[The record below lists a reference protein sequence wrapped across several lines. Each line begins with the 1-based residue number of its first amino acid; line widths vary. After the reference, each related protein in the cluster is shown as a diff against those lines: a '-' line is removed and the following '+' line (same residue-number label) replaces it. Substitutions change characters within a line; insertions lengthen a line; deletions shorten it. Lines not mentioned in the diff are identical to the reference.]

1 MKIIESELLEK
12 MAERMYSKYLPD
24 EDRFETQ
31 DEIRIRLRE
40 FFNEIRTEEPKQDFI
55 D

>member
-1 MKIIESELLEK
+1 MKITESELLEK
-12 MAERMYSKYLPD
+12 MVERMYSKYLPD

-31 DEIRIRLRE
+31 DEIRTRLRE
-40 FFNEIRTEEPKQDFI
+40 FFNKIRTEEPKRYFI